1 VSTPPYTLAIE
12 TSNPTAGPRGAVTV
26 IEGRSVLAGPGVAL
40 GRLPPQSS
48 HSGVLELVDEEPLRE
63 NEGGS
68 DDLVGAID
76 RLCRRAGVRPRDIA
90 RVAVSIGPGGYT
102 ALRTAIAAAK
112 MIAEA
117 TGAETIPVASAGV
130 AAWCVSAGPPALVC
144 LASKAE
150 TTHATLLPAGT
161 RSGTWWETT
170 GRGAVGPLLE
180 SGAAA
185 RLEEVLAR
193 GQEWIAASCPIGVIG
208 AEQVEAIRPGIL
220 IADRFLPESIRA
232 VGARIGARI
241 VEPIF
246 AASSVL
252 AISARTPPVDVLRLA
267 PVYPREPDAVTQWRR
282 KNKANPAS

>member
-1 VSTPPYTLAIE
+1 MSTPRYTLAIE
-12 TSNPTAGPRGAVTV
+12 TSNPTAGPCGVTAAT
-26 IEGRSVLAGPGVAL
+26 EGRSVLAGPGVAL
-40 GRLPPQSS
+40 GRPRQQSS
-48 HSGVLELVDEEPLRE
+48 PGGLLELVDEEPLHQG
-63 NEGGS
+63 EGGS

-76 RLCRRAGVRPRDIA
+76 RLCRRTGVGPRDIA
-90 RVAVSIGPGGYT
+90 RVAVSVGPGGYT
-102 ALRTAIAAAK
+102 GLRTAIAAAK

-130 AAWCVSAGPPALVC
+130 AAWCVSIRPPALVC

-161 RSGTWWETT
+161 RSGAWWGTT
-170 GRGAVGPLLE
+170 GRAAVSPLLE
-180 SGAAA
+180 PGAAA
-185 RLEEVLAR
+185 RLEQALVQGHE
-193 GQEWIAASCPIGVIG
+193 GIAASCPIGVIG
-208 AEQVEAIRPGIL
+208 AEQVEAVRPAML

-232 VGARIGARI
+232 AGARIGARI

-252 AISARTPPVDVLRLA
+252 AIAAHTPPVDALNLA

-282 KNKANPAS
+282 KNKANPSS